1 MLRKQVISRVE
12 KLRNYH
18 LWRVLSRF
26 LTVSLA
32 VVLLGMTHSIFPAIA
47 ATNSD
52 QTPYLVSLVPSSSK
66 PPIFNSE
73 KVHLGITPTGWSN
86 GDDPTID
93 LDPPI
98 RYQQIFSE
106 MALAGFEGSQM
117 SGKYPQD
124 INDLK
129 NELKLRNLTISEPWV
144 GTLFTVDGKR
154 DQTVQEFKKQMQF
167 MKEMGGTSI
176 VVAELGNAVH
186 QKPVAPIPNR
196 PKFTDKQWQDM
207 TNGLNNLGAMAK
219 KEGMQ
224 LCYHPHIGTGVEDFA
239 DIDRL
244 MANTDPD
251 KVKLLLDTGH
261 LYYAGV
267 NPLAVTQK
275 YAQRIKHVHLK
286 NIRQPVL
293 DASIQKGSSF
303 LQSIR
308 DGVFTVPGDIQEG
321 AIDFDPILKELA
333 SAKYEGWLVVEAEQD
348 PNKTNPLHDA
358 LIARSYLRDVT
369 GL

>member
-1 MLRKQVISRVE
+1 MLRKQVRCQID

-18 LWRVLSRF
+18 LWRVASR
-26 LTVSLA
+26 LLA
-32 VVLLGMTHSIFPAIA
+32 VLSAVVFLGMTYATFPAIA

-52 QTPYLVSLVPSSSK
+52 RTPYLVSLVPSSSK

-93 LDPPI
+93 LNPPI

-129 NELKLRNLTISEPWV
+129 SELKLRNLTISEPWV
-144 GTLFTVDGKR
+144 GTLFTVDGER
-154 DQTVQEFKKQMQF
+154 DKTVKEFKKQMQF
-167 MKEMGGTSI
+167 MKEIGGTSI

-186 QKPVAPIPNR
+186 QKPVAPLPNR

-207 TNGLNNLGAMAK
+207 TDGLNSLGAMAK
-219 KEGMQ
+219 KAGMQ

-244 MANTDPD
+244 MANTNPD
-251 KVKLLLDTGH
+251 NVKLLLDTGH

-275 YAQRIKHVHLK
+275 YAQRIEHVHLK

-293 DASIQKGSSF
+293 DDSIQKGSSF

-308 DGVFTVPGDIQEG
+308 DGVFTVPGDTQEG
-321 AIDFDPILKELA
+321 AIDFAPILKELA
-333 SAKYEGWLVVEAEQD
+333 NAKYEGWLVVEAEQD
-348 PNKTNPLHDA
+348 PNKTNPLHNA
-358 LIARSYLRDVT
+358 LIARSYLREVT